1 MRILTKRF
9 ENVQVITM
17 ASLRQHLEQISS
29 KDCRFSIDKARSGR
43 VSVRAECCHGGKKVR
58 PAVVLPTYPTGHEH
72 DDPVNPN
79 VVLDPIEFHDA
90 DSTHLREVFEP
101 LLGSAVL
108 QYYEKMH
115 PAAQL
120 QMTRCC

>member
-9 ENVQVITM
+9 ENVRVITM
-17 ASLRQHLEQISS
+17 ASLREHLEQISS
-29 KDCRFSIDKARSGR
+29 ADCRFAIEKARSGR
-43 VSVRAECCHGGKKVR
+43 VFVHAEGWHGGKKVR
-58 PAVVLPTYPTGHEH
+58 PVVVLPTYPTGHAH

-79 VVLDPIEFHDA
+79 VVLDPIEFQEA
-90 DSTHLREVFEP
+90 DSIHLREMFEP
-101 LLGSAVL
+101 LLGHATL

-115 PAAQL
+115 PAGQL